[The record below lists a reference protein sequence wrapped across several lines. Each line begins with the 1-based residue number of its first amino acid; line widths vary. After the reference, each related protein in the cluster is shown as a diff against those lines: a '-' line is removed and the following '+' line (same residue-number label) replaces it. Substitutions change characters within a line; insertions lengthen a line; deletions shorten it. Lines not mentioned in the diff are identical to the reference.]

1 MFWCLCLKRSHKD
14 RLFKLGVQKLEKE
27 FEITKMVKKIRQ
39 VSLLSQIFLSKYQL
53 KLTPYFP
60 KNILKE
66 RTIQNAS
73 FKIPS
78 HRKGKTQLSEA
89 ELDSCLQQVISKVRQ
104 SKVDK
109 RILKNLSMYKEK
121 ASSAKLENFFC
132 SIKEESKIQ
141 NSEDLEH

>member
-1 MFWCLCLKRSHKD
+1 LKSMFGCFSLKRSHKD
-14 RLFKLGVQKLEKE
+14 RLFKIGVQKLEKE
-27 FEITKMVKKIRQ
+27 FEITTIMKKIRQ

-60 KNILKE
+60 KNVLKE

-78 HRKGKTQLSEA
+78 HRKGKAQLSEA
-89 ELDSCLQQVISKVRQ
+89 ELDFCLQQVISKVKQ

-109 RILKNLSMYKEK
+109 RILKNLSMFKEK
-121 ASSAKLENFFC
+121 TSSIKLENFFG
-132 SIKEESKIQ
+132 SIKEESKM
-141 NSEDLEH
+141 